1 MQLQISKK
9 DVKVVDGFYPSRYTK
24 EEYRHG
30 IMSLQDKIMSMPD
43 AISGDSD
50 EYPLQHTFA
59 DKQYIREVKFPKGL
73 LIITK
78 IHKVEHPFFLM
89 SGEISFLSEK
99 GETRISAPYYGI
111 TDIGT
116 KRAIYVHKD
125 CIFVTVH
132 PTTLKN
138 VEDIEKEVIAETYN
152 EKEVI

>member
-30 IMSLQDKIMSMPD
+30 IMSLQDKMMSMPD
-43 AISGDSD
+43 AILEDSE
-50 EYPLQHTFA
+50 EYPLRHTFA
-59 DKQYIREVKFPKGL
+59 DKQYIREVQFPKGH
-73 LIITK
+73 LIVTK
-78 IHKVEHPFFLM
+78 IHNVQHPFFLM
-89 SGEISFLSEK
+89 SGEISFLTEK

-111 TDIGT
+111 TDVGT
-116 KRAIYVHKD
+116 KRVIYVHED
-125 CIFVTVH
+125 CSFITVH

-152 EKEVI
+152 KKEVI